1 CRRRRARG
9 TGRLGATRKAHGTGG
24 RERRR
29 GLGANAVT
37 RTKTAEVLAAVRELE
52 DFFRRHRVNH
62 LSLMADQ
69 RRRVEKISAPILP
82 ESEQRR
88 IVDLFGGMGTLND
101 VVVSR
106 QNGHDVDD
114 EQGANEQLDQMTTRL
129 WSLVS

>member
-1 CRRRRARG
+1 MSRA
-9 TGRLGATRKAHGTGG
+9 
-24 RERRR
+24 
-29 GLGANAVT
+29 
-37 RTKTAEVLAAVRELE
+37 KTAEVLAAVRELE
-52 DFFRRHRVNH
+52 DFFRRHEVNY
-62 LSLMADQ
+62 LSVMADQ
-69 RRRVEKISAPILP
+69 RRRVETISALILP

-129 WSLVS
+129 WSLVSAPTDVRP